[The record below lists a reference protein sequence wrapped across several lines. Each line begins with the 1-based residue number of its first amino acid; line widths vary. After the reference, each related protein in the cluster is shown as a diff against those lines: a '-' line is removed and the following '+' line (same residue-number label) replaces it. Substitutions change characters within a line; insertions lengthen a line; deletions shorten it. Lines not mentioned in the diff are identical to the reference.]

1 MTQKKLPKAK
11 SAVRTS
17 PARGSQATPLPHL
30 GCSATWI
37 RRVRGSSAAIFARS
51 LCSFQK
57 CSTAEDHKI
66 KAAGVA
72 FFRDFGGNPAGLQ
85 KRPRSGPHSRLSRP
99 QLLLP
104 SSRHCEQAQPL
115 PRAGLTG
122 ATQDQDRLTRFCCSL
137 VWLSTALELGG
148 PHTLQSSD
156 RSQASFLFFK
166 LGFFFLNV
174 RQIAPKTMECL
185 PIAYLNLFTK

>member
-11 SAVRTS
+11 SEVRTS
-17 PARGSQATPLPHL
+17 PAQGSQATPLPHL

-37 RRVRGSSAAIFARS
+37 RRVGGSSAAIFARS
-51 LCSFQK
+51 VCSFQK

-85 KRPRSGPHSRLSRP
+85 KRPRSWPPSRLSRP
-99 QLLLP
+99 QLHLP
-104 SSRHCEQAQPL
+104 SSRHCGQAQPL
-115 PRAGLTG
+115 PRTGLTG

-137 VWLSTALELGG
+137 VWLSTALELAG
-148 PHTLQSSD
+148 PHTL
-156 RSQASFLFFK
+156 
-166 LGFFFLNV
+166 
-174 RQIAPKTMECL
+174 
-185 PIAYLNLFTK
+185 